1 MPGATE
7 TVLDCRLI
15 PGQNPEALAATIEA
29 LVQTATASDPRLRYN
44 FTVLEIRHPTQ
55 TDPAH
60 PVVTTLAS
68 AYQELTGNP
77 PIYGGVPGSTDG
89 TILNARK
96 GIPIVTCGPGDIF
109 IPHHIDEWVSI
120 DEIKLAV
127 RMYVVAAIRYLG
139 VQG

>member
-1 MPGATE
+1 
-7 TVLDCRLI
+7 
-15 PGQNPEALAATIEA
+15 LAATIETLLQA
-29 LVQTATASDPRLRYN
+29 ATASDPRLRYN

-68 AYQELTGNP
+68 AYQDLTGKA

-139 VQG
+139 VQE